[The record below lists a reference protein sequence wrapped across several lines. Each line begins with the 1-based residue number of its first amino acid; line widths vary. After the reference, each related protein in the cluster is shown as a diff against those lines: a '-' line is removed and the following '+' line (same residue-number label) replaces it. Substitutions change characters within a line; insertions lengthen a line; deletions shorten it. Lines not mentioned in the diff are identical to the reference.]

1 MNELINKQVKVID
14 LGMVDYQEAWQ
25 YQETLFR
32 EVIDIKL
39 ANRDKPIDKQVLT
52 PNYLIFCEHP
62 HVYTLG
68 KSGSE
73 ANLLLDEKGLK
84 EKNASYY
91 KINRGGDITYHG
103 PGQLVCYP
111 ILDLDNYFEDIHKYL
126 RLLEEAI
133 INTLA
138 YFEINAGRIEK
149 LTGVWINY
157 DKAPLQGDLL
167 QPRKICAM
175 GVRSSRWV
183 TMHGLALNVNT
194 DLAYFGNII
203 PCGID
208 DKAVTSMA
216 NELDQEVNVQQ
227 VQQVLQT
234 KIAELFQMKFE

>member
-1 MNELINKQVKVID
+1 MNKVLNKEVKVID
-14 LGMVDYQEAWQ
+14 LGTIDYQEAWD
-25 YQETLFR
+25 YQEKLFK

-39 ANRDKPIDKQVLT
+39 ANRDKPDDQQIPT

-68 KSGSE
+68 KSGS
-73 ANLLLDEKGLK
+73 AQNLLLDAKGLE
-84 EKNASYY
+84 EKQATYY

-111 ILDLDNYFEDIHKYL
+111 IIDLDNFFEDIHKYL

-133 INTLA
+133 IETLDH
-138 YFEINAGRIEK
+138 FGINAGRIEK
-149 LTGVWINY
+149 LTGVWIDFDSEDSNG
-157 DKAPLQGDLL
+157 PRN
-167 QPRKICAM
+167 PRKICAM

-194 DLAYFGNII
+194 NLEYFGNII

-208 DKAVTSMA
+208 DKAVTSMEK
-216 NELDQEVNVQQ
+216 ELAGPLNIKQVQEV
-227 VQQVLQT
+227 LQGQ
-234 KIAELFQMKFE
+234 IGSLFQMEIR

>member
-1 MNELINKQVKVID
+1 MNNVLNKEVKVID
-14 LGMVDYQEAWQ
+14 LGTMDYQEAWD
-25 YQETLFR
+25 YQEKLFK

-39 ANRDKPIDKQVLT
+39 ANRDKSDDQQIPT

-68 KSGSE
+68 KSGS
-73 ANLLLDEKGLK
+73 AQNLLLDAKGLE
-84 EKNASYY
+84 EKQASYY

-111 ILDLDNYFEDIHKYL
+111 IIDLDNFFEDIHKYL

-133 INTLA
+133 IETLDH
-138 YFEINAGRIEK
+138 FGINAGRIEK
-149 LTGVWINY
+149 LTGVWIDYEPDDTNG
-157 DKAPLQGDLL
+157 LRN
-167 QPRKICAM
+167 PRKICAM

-194 DLAYFGNII
+194 NLEDFGNII

-208 DKAVTSMA
+208 DKAVTSMEK
-216 NELDQEVNVQQ
+216 ELAVPLSIKKVQEV
-227 VQQVLQT
+227 LQEH
-234 KIAELFQMKFE
+234 IGRLFLMNIK